1 MGGKIP
7 QPVRLEVL
15 RKWLQ
20 GYSRDEIAKDTRIGA
35 GTVSG
40 IIQQCRQDDLDFDL
54 LRGVAVELRNR
65 GMGVENFAPLLRL
78 KSSLEEKEVLLEI
91 SQNDNLFTE
100 YKKFEQIIIT
110 IEVLCFKHG
119 MPVDQFFERVRDQ
132 SSLADNLGISIEA
145 LPSYL
150 VHLKRNIENQK
161 EEIHR
166 LQLETENEVQRR
178 GSTMNLLREYQANKP
193 LIESTKNGLGKL
205 TQERDLCRIELHK
218 VKELYQQNVW
228 KQKEEEYSWKA
239 DPEEIKK
246 AELELSSGFEGDHY
260 VSMLREPV
268 LKNIILD
275 LYRYP
280 GKYVEA
286 IRKVIDTYDS
296 LHRQSR

>member
-7 QPVRLEVL
+7 QPVRLEVI
-15 RKWLQ
+15 KMWLE
-20 GYSRDEIAKDTRIGA
+20 GYSRDEIAKDTRIGT

-40 IIQQCRQDDLDFDL
+40 IIQQCRQDDADFDL
-54 LRGVAVELRNR
+54 LRGVAVELRER
-65 GMGVENFAPLLRL
+65 GMRVENFAPLLRL
-78 KSSLEEKEVLLEI
+78 KSLLEEKEVLLEI

-100 YKKFEQIIIT
+100 YKKFEQIIFT

-132 SSLADNLGISIEA
+132 SSLADNQGISIEA

-150 VHLKRNIENQK
+150 VHLQRNIENQK
-161 EEIHR
+161 EEIRR

-193 LIESTKNGLGKL
+193 LIESTKNGLGKV
-205 TQERDLCRIELHK
+205 TQERDLCRVELHK

-228 KQKEEEYSWKA
+228 KQKEEEYSWKT
-239 DPEEIKK
+239 DPEEVKK
-246 AELELSSGFEGDHY
+246 AELELRSGFEADHY
-260 VSMLREPV
+260 VFMLREPV

-280 GKYVEA
+280 SRYVEA

>member
-1 MGGKIP
+1 
-7 QPVRLEVL
+7 LH
-15 RKWLQ
+15 
-20 GYSRDEIAKDTRIGA
+20 GYSRDEIAKDTGIGA

-40 IIQQCRQDDLDFDL
+40 IIQQCRQDDSDFDL
-54 LRGVAVELRNR
+54 LRGVAVELR

-78 KSSLEEKEVLLEI
+78 KSLLEEKEVLLEI

-150 VHLKRNIENQK
+150 VNLKRDIENQK

-166 LQLETENEVQRR
+166 LRLETENEVQRR

-193 LIESTKNGLGKL
+193 LIESTKNGLVKV
-205 TQERDLCRIELHK
+205 TQERDLCRVELHK

-228 KQKEEEYSWKA
+228 KQKEE
-239 DPEEIKK
+239 DI
-246 AELELSSGFEGDHY
+246 
-260 VSMLREPV
+260 V
-268 LKNIILD
+268 
-275 LYRYP
+275 
-280 GKYVEA
+280 GKR
-286 IRKVIDTYDS
+286 IR
-296 LHRQSR
+296 RR